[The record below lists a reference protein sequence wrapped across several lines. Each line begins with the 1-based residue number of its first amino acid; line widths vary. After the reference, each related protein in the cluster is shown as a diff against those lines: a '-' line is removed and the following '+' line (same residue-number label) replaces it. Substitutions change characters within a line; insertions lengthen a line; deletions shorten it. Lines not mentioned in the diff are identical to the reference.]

1 MFRCGILRMLSVA
14 KQCVV
19 VLSSAVDAFEFRQV
33 WIGLKALQVT
43 VDSQRSYVFQQD
55 RA

>member
-1 MFRCGILRMLSVA
+1 MFRCGILRMLSVE

-19 VLSSAVDAFEFRQV
+19 ILSSADAFEFRQV

-43 VDSQRSYVFQQD
+43 VDSQKSYVFQQD
-55 RA
+55 QA